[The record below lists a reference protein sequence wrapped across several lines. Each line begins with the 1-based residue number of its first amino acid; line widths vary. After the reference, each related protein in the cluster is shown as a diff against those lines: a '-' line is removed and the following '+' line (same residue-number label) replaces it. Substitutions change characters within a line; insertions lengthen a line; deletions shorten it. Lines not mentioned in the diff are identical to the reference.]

1 MFRLQVNVLT
11 DADLKTATK
20 LILVDAAADSAREW
34 KSDDVVSEDSST
46 GRWICKSPEILDELF
61 KMIIYRIYDMNAPK
75 ITPEVVL
82 DKFIYWMDLRNKEV
96 AHVDG
101 NPGTKGFVAV
111 LSVGASAVLSIRTSP
126 GDQVDDALKYVEVTI
141 PVNSLYLLKGF
152 DHMHVVRPQDGSNT
166 DTRGVYL
173 VFFEGKADW
182 PTTPLVEKFNL
193 LQERLLEK
201 DEKSCWLP
209 ACMYSLL
216 IDT

>member
-46 GRWICKSPEILDELF
+46 GRWICKSPEILAQLF
-61 KMIIYRIYDMNAPK
+61 KLIAPRIYDMNAPN
-75 ITPEVVL
+75 ITPEVL
-82 DKFIYWMDLRNKEV
+82 DEFIYWMDLKEV

-126 GDQVDDALKYVEVTI
+126 GDQLDDALKYVEVTI

-182 PTTPLVEKFNL
+182 PMTPLVEKLNL
-193 LQERLLEK
+193 LQDRLLEK
-201 DEKSCWLP
+201 DEESCWLP